1 MMAPNGQTTS
11 SSSQE
16 ESVLSLLQGFL
27 REQETRTAIVNELQ
41 GAFDEAG
48 ITDQALARVV
58 EISGAGL
65 LEVKAKID
73 AVIDGLQARGAT
85 AEKRL
90 CLDVEHKEKE
100 RITEATRRQQIQRI
114 IALNKDDPDSV
125 REMQAA
131 LTESDRK

>member
-1 MMAPNGQTTS
+1 MPPNGETTAPAN
-11 SSSQE
+11 E

-41 GAFDEAG
+41 TAFDEAG
-48 ITDQALARVV
+48 ISDQALARVV

-65 LEVKAKID
+65 LEIKAKID
-73 AVIDGLQARGAT
+73 AILESLQARGAT
-85 AEKRL
+85 NEKQL

-114 IALNKDDPDSV
+114 IALNKENTNSV